1 MSLHPSSATS
11 AATSAAPAA
20 DGRKPMS
27 LPRLLAMHGAREPI
41 VMLTCYDASFAALLD
56 AAGVDA
62 RYFEIDS
69 ELGHLASG
77 LDGDKWAPALKAF
90 MAELMGQS

>member
-1 MSLHPSSATS
+1 MQ
-11 AATSAAPAA
+11 
-20 DGRKPMS
+20 
-27 LPRLLAMHGAREPI
+27 
-41 VMLTCYDASFAALLD
+41 ALEV
-56 AAGVDA
+56 AGVDA

-77 LDGDKWAPALKAF
+77 TDGEKWAPALKAF

>member
-1 MSLHPSSATS
+1 MTATIHS
-11 AATSAAPAA
+11 KFPPAIAPACI
-20 DGRKPMS
+20 
-27 LPRLLAMHGAREPI
+27 E
-41 VMLTCYDASFAALLD
+41 ALE

-62 RYFEIDS
+62 RYTEIDS

-90 MAELMGQS
+90 MAELIGQS